1 MDVVA
6 KNEQW
11 LNDRADEVRASID
24 EIRGILGDVAYLQ
37 LGWRPP
43 DGGWSIAQVFEHL
56 LISDRAYLPEM
67 GRLIERGSKGSTPW
81 KPTFFGGLLARSL
94 APTATRKLPSP
105 RNWRPA
111 PEARAHVIDEYIE
124 AREELLALIERA
136 HGVDLSRNRMSSPVA
151 KLIRLNLGDTI
162 NILVVHTQRHL
173 QQIAR
178 IRNHPEFPTS

>member
-1 MDVVA
+1 MNDVA

-11 LNDRADEVRASID
+11 LNDRATAVRASID

-56 LISDRAYLPEM
+56 LTSDRAYLPEM
-67 GRLIERGSKGSTPW
+67 RRLIESGTRGNSPW
-81 KPTFFGGLLARSL
+81 QPTFFGGLLARSL

-105 RNWRPA
+105 RGWRPP
-111 PEARAHVIDEYIE
+111 PEARAHVIDEYLE
-124 AREELLALIERA
+124 VRAELLTLIERA
-136 HGVDLSRNRMSSPVA
+136 HGVDLRRNRMSSPVA
-151 KLIRLNLGDTI
+151 KLVRLNLGDAIT
-162 NILVVHTQRHL
+162 ILVVHTQRHL

-178 IRNHPEFPTS
+178 IRNHPEFPKL